1 MIFLFDWDHLSHHLQ
16 PYNRDDQCDDEKQ
29 APERGRFVKEKD
41 TQKHRSHRADA
52 GPHGIGGTDGQ
63 GLHGL
68 GQQQHAQSQA
78 DQKTGSPQ
86 IELHAGNAFHLAQT
100 KGKAR
105 FKAAGNDQD
114 YPTHTVVCSVYSTHT
129 AVPLQVTISML
140 ELEPTVS

>member
-29 APERGRFVKEKD
+29 APERGGFVKEKD
-41 TQKHRSHRADA
+41 AQKHRSNRADA
-52 GPHGIGGTDGQ
+52 GPHGIGGTDVQ

-78 DQKTGSPQ
+78 DQETGSPQ
-86 IELHAGNAFHLAQT
+86 IEIHAGNAFHLAQT

-105 FKAAGNDQD
+105 FKASGNDQD
-114 YPTHTVVCSVYSTHT
+114 DPTHTVVCSVYSTHT

-140 ELEPTVS
+140 EFEPTVS

>member
-29 APERGRFVKEKD
+29 APERGGFVKEND

-86 IELHAGNAFHLAQT
+86 IELHTGNAFHLAQT

-105 FKAAGNDQD
+105 FKAPGNDQD

>member
-29 APERGRFVKEKD
+29 APERGGFVKEKD
-41 TQKHRSHRADA
+41 AQKHRSHRADA

-86 IELHAGNAFHLAQT
+86 
-100 KGKAR
+100 
-105 FKAAGNDQD
+105 
-114 YPTHTVVCSVYSTHT
+114 
-129 AVPLQVTISML
+129 
-140 ELEPTVS
+140 

>member
-1 MIFLFDWDHLSHHLQ
+1 MSHHLQ
-16 PYNRDDQCDDEKQ
+16 SYNRDDQCDDEKQ
-29 APERGRFVKEKD
+29 APERGGFVKEKNA
-41 TQKHRSHRADA
+41 QKHRSHRADA

-78 DQKTGSPQ
+78 DQETGSPQ
-86 IELHAGNAFHLAQT
+86 IEFHAGNAFHLAQT
-100 KGKAR
+100 KSKAR
-105 FKAAGNDQD
+105 FKAPGNDQD
-114 YPTHTVVCSVYSTHT
+114 NPTHTTVCSVYSTHT

>member
-63 GLHGL
+63 GLP
-68 GQQQHAQSQA
+68 A
-78 DQKTGSPQ
+78 
-86 IELHAGNAFHLAQT
+86 LAS
-100 KGKAR
+100 
-105 FKAAGNDQD
+105 N
-114 YPTHTVVCSVYSTHT
+114 
-129 AVPLQVTISML
+129 SML
-140 ELEPTVS
+140 KVRLTRKPAPHK

>member
-16 PYNRDDQCDDEKQ
+16 SYNGDDQCDDEKQ
-29 APERGRFVKEKD
+29 APERGGFVKEKNA
-41 TQKHRSHRADA
+41 QKHRSYRADA

-100 KGKAR
+100 KSKAR
-105 FKAAGNDQD
+105 FKAPGNDQD
-114 YPTHTVVCSVYSTHT
+114 NPTHTTVCSVYSTHT